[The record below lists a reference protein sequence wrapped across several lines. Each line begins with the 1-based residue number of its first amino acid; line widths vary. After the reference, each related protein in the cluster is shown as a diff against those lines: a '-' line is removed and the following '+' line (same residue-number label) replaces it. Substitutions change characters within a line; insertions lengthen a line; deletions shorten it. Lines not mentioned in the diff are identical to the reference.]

1 MTGTVSLS
9 RFKGEGPFIRRDFM
23 LEMGKQFPQLSEA
36 SYKAKMQ
43 QVLSTGEI
51 VRVARNTYRVDN
63 AQRGCYSH
71 RYSDFASTVA
81 AQIKGKHPFLDF
93 RIFELVQL
101 NDFLNHQLAHNVV
114 FLSVESDLGYFVF
127 ETLKG
132 LYPGKV
138 LLTPT
143 LEMFH
148 QYWCEDMIVIEKLP
162 TETLRGRKETRQTD
176 LEKMLVD
183 LMSDKLIPSCFS
195 ESELPA
201 IYEEA
206 FHRYVIDES
215 RMFRYAKRRTADK
228 RLQQFLS
235 EQTDV
240 SLQVKG

>member
-9 RFKGEGPFIRRDFM
+9 GFNGKGPFSRRDFM
-23 LEMGKQFPQLSEA
+23 LEMEKQFPQLGEA

-43 QVLSTGEI
+43 QLLSAGEI
-51 VRVARNTYRVDN
+51 VRVARSTYRVGN
-63 AQRGCYSH
+63 TQQVYYNHS
-71 RYSDFASTVA
+71 YSDFANTVA
-81 AQIKGKHPFLDF
+81 AKIKEKHPLLDF

-101 NDFLNHQLAHNVV
+101 NNFLNHQLAHNVV
-114 FLSVESDLGYFVF
+114 FLSAESDLGPFVF
-127 ETLKG
+127 ETLKEC
-132 LYPGKV
+132 YPGKV

-148 QYWCEDMIVIEKLP
+148 QYWVDDMIVIEKLP
-162 TETLRGRKETRQTD
+162 TEAPRGRKETWQTD

-183 LMSDKLIPSCFS
+183 LVSDKLIPSCFS

-206 FHRYVIDES
+206 FQRYVIDES

-228 RLQQFLS
+228 KLRQFLS
-235 EQTDV
+235 DKTDV
-240 SLQVKG
+240 SLQVNG